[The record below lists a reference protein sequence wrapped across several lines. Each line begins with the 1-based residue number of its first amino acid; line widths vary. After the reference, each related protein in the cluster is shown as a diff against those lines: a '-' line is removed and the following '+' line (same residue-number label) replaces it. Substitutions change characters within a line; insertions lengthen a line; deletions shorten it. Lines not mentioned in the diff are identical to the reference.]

1 MFAAKKY
8 LVEVGKDVKNSE
20 EKEGQDYSGGFL
32 FCMVIIFTKIIHL
45 LQIILFRPR
54 RIILPANRCAEK
66 WDVPRR

>member
-45 LQIILFRPR
+45 LQIISYSDPGGSYSLQT
-54 RIILPANRCAEK
+54 AVQKNGM
-66 WDVPRR
+66 